1 MSGLIEQSGINT
13 PETRRAVMAS
23 LVGAVEDLITDEWEK
38 LIAGAIA
45 NFEDNDKSFPT
56 VKASVSMSFTIEPK
70 PKLAVSISHSIR
82 HKAEFEGRVDPNEEQ
97 MEIEF
102 DEAAN

>member
-23 LVGAVEDLITDEWEK
+23 VVGAVEDLIHEEWDK

-56 VKASVSMSFTIEPK
+56 VKASVSLSFTIEPK
-70 PKLAVSISHSIR
+70 PKLAMSLSHSIK
-82 HKAEFEGRVDPNEEQ
+82 HKAEYEGRVDPNDEQ
-97 MEIEF
+97 MEIEY
-102 DEAAN
+102 EVTN